1 MTGLSPSVAIVSAFF
16 AILIPVLVAV
26 TCKRWALVKTS
37 EDYLVAGRRAHWALV
52 TASVTS
58 LYIWGSSVMGSAEGV
73 VNNGLSG
80 IWIYPLY
87 SVGLWIFGTWS
98 VQLRR
103 VFPYAISYTEYFRHR
118 FDPKMHILIIIIAVA
133 TSFTGAWIQGL
144 AAGHVMVGL
153 TGGAVPYWV
162 GILFLGVAV
171 LIFTLIAGLWG
182 SLIST
187 WIFTLVSMPICA
199 LVGVATWVAI
209 GGPGPIMEQAQVLL
223 QQGKLD
229 AEIFSIFRPSA
240 LLNYLI
246 PVLAWGFFALPMQQ
260 DYWQTAFAVKDP
272 RDVGKAFRHA
282 GTWWF
287 FMPFLSATLGFAAL
301 VLMKSGQLGEVA
313 PSQAYAAVVGQYLPT
328 GFGVLFIWL
337 IFSATVGT
345 VGAAVVAMGN
355 IIGNDL
361 YRSYIN
367 KTATDDQVKKF
378 ARWIVLFATLL
389 IMAASL
395 TQWSILMVLLF
406 LPMYTAPFVFAFVFS
421 QYRKWMRA
429 GPCFVG
435 GIVGFLVGTYV
446 FLGMGQWGYAMLVAF
461 GIGAIISAIGSRIWP
476 DDFDFEI
483 LKAAESQRGTQVVE

>member
-1 MTGLSPSVAIVSAFF
+1 MKGLSPSIAIISAFL
-16 AILIPVLVAV
+16 AILIPVIVAV
-26 TCKRWALVKTS
+26 ISRKWALVKTS

-58 LYIWGSSVMGSAEGV
+58 LYIWGSSVMGSAEGA

-87 SVGLWIFGTWS
+87 SVGLWIFGIWS
-98 VQLRR
+98 GKLRNI
-103 VFPYAISYTEYFRHR
+103 FPYAISYTEYFRHR
-118 FDPKMHILIIIIAVA
+118 FDGKMHILIILIATA

-171 LIFTLIAGLWG
+171 LIYTIVAGLWG

-187 WIFTLVSMPICA
+187 WIFTLIAMPICA
-199 LVGVATWVAI
+199 LVGIATWVAI
-209 GGPGPIMEQAQVLL
+209 GGPGPIMEQAGALM

-229 AEIFSIFRPSA
+229 PAMFNIFRPSA

-272 RDVGKAFRHA
+272 KHVGKAFRHS

-287 FMPFLSATLGFAAL
+287 FMPFLSSTLGFAAL
-301 VLMKSGQLGEVA
+301 VLMKSGKMAEVPA
-313 PSQAYAAVVGQYLPT
+313 SQAYAAVVGQFLPT

-337 IFSATVGT
+337 IFAATVGT
-345 VGAAVVAMGN
+345 VGAGVVAIGN
-355 IIGNDL
+355 ILGNDL
-361 YRSYIN
+361 YRSYVN
-367 KTATDDQVKKF
+367 KNATDDQVKKV
-378 ARWIVLFATLL
+378 ARWVVFFTTLL

-395 TQWSILMVLLF
+395 TKWSILMVLLF
-406 LPMYTAPFVFAFVFS
+406 LPMYTAPFVWGFVSS
-421 QYRKWMRA
+421 QYKNWMSST
-429 GPCFVG
+429 PTFVG
-435 GIVGFLVGTYV
+435 GIVGFGVGTYV
-446 FLGMGQWGYAMLVAF
+446 FLAMGQWGYAMLVAF
-461 GIGAIISAIGSRIWP
+461 AIGAIISGIGSKIFP
-476 DDFDFEI
+476 AKFDFEI
-483 LKAAESQRGTQVVE
+483 LKAAESQRGAQVVE